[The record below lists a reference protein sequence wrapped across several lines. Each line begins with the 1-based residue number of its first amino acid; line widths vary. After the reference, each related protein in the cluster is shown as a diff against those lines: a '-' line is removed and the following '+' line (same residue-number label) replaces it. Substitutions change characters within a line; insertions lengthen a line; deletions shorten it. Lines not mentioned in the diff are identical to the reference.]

1 MDIDFNDSLG
11 MTSLEFNNRE
21 IVLFAL
27 LCERLISEE
36 KIWDILPTYCDEE
49 VINDIIAL
57 GTEVSTRIPAHS
69 RKHIFCAPPGD
80 WSGSSNKTLNLL
92 SWTYYENQLYGWLRK
107 LVHDDQPSSGTISF
121 GLSELYSHGRSHVWC
136 NERSRLRPWI
146 FWTSLSVLLQ
156 FEEIPSGLHG
166 WTTPTAPDGGGVAL
180 T

>member
-1 MDIDFNDSLG
+1 MDINFNDSLG

-80 WSGSSNKTLNLL
+80 
-92 SWTYYENQLYGWLRK
+92 
-107 LVHDDQPSSGTISF
+107 
-121 GLSELYSHGRSHVWC
+121 
-136 NERSRLRPWI
+136 
-146 FWTSLSVLLQ
+146 
-156 FEEIPSGLHG
+156 
-166 WTTPTAPDGGGVAL
+166 
-180 T
+180 